1 VTAQAALV
9 EKCRLILGIA
19 SDEPVGGDALIGMLQ
34 RFRPDG
40 TALFELFDDTPVGR
54 ALENRLRKLFEV
66 AGDSAR
72 PGGGQDAYFVIRN
85 PPQADPSDVSK
96 WAIRWLESLRS
107 LAEQTG
113 AGAMA
118 AMLQPTPEVRV
129 LEGIAPKQI
138 RADLETVPL
147 YRLIKK
153 EAAELT
159 ARLETQSPLPA
170 MLGPAYYFAACDW
183 ALRDYLLW
191 PAFGDVCDLEDPF
204 GPYFDLWRHGA
215 KLRTFG
221 DGRIDVYLP
230 HRND

>member
-1 VTAQAALV
+1 MTAQADIV

-19 SDEPVGGDALIGMLQ
+19 TDEPCEGDALIGMLQ

-40 TALFELFDDTPVGR
+40 TALFDLFDDTPAGQ
-54 ALENRLRKLFEV
+54 ALSDRLRRLYEV
-66 AGDSAR
+66 AGVAAR
-72 PGGGQDAYFVIRN
+72 PGGGQDAYFVVRN
-85 PPQADPSDVSK
+85 PPQADATIVST
-96 WAIRWLESLRS
+96 WAIRWLESVRS
-107 LAEQTG
+107 LAVQTG
-113 AGAMA
+113 AETMA
-118 AMLQPTPEVRV
+118 ALLDPTPEVRV

-138 RADLETVPL
+138 RADLDTVPL

-153 EAAELT
+153 DAAELT
-159 ARLETQSPLPA
+159 GRLETQSPVPS

-191 PAFGDVCDLEDPF
+191 PAFRDVSDLEDPF
-204 GPYFDLWRHGA
+204 DPYFELWRHGA

-230 HRND
+230 HRNE

>member
-1 VTAQAALV
+1 VTAQADIV
-9 EKCRLILGIA
+9 DKCRLILGIA
-19 SDEPVGGDALIGMLQ
+19 TDEPCGGDAL
-34 RFRPDG
+34 
-40 TALFELFDDTPVGR
+40 FEMFDDTPVGQ
-54 ALENRLRKLFEV
+54 ALSDRLRSLYEV

-72 PGGGQDAYFVIRN
+72 PGGGQDAYFVVRN
-85 PPQADPSDVSK
+85 PPQADTTDVSS
-96 WAIRWLESLRS
+96 WAIRWLESLRA

-113 AGAMA
+113 AESMA
-118 AMLQPTPEVRV
+118 ALLDPTPEVRV

-138 RADLETVPL
+138 RADLDTVPL
-147 YRLIKK
+147 YRLLKK
-153 EAAELT
+153 DAAELT
-159 ARLETQSPLPA
+159 SRLETRSLVPS

-191 PAFGDVCDLEDPF
+191 PVFNAASDLQDPF